1 MGNRLGVYGQAENGD
16 GNQGDNS
23 VDVDSVGEEVPLIED
38 IPDVNENTPSQELD
52 NIISMIISK
61 YEAVISS
68 GQLVNGNLA
77 TIPEL
82 KRRNQ
87 QLQGTLAKIIQIMKE
102 KQNVTAQ
109 LNKHNEALQHQVD
122 SLKDVIAITR
132 DLLNIRNMEVDHLH
146 EDMQALQD
154 KITLE
159 RKRQAE
165 ITEKMENASKLN
177 DSLKAEYQ
185 KQMDLF
191 SKLRTKYDER
201 QDALTRENALLEK
214 QLEIA
219 RNIVNSAQNDS
230 PVSPQAVDVVTPS
243 AHIISPSL
251 STSTLISN
259 TTTTSV
265 TPQNTTTDSITN
277 VSLNIKPSTQ
287 DKEPKTSS
295 DPIKST
301 VDKESAAS
309 NDKVISPKETNT
321 SKVEEKSN
329 KSSFNS
335 TPKEKE
341 SAGGANGK
349 SVAKEIVVSSQKS
362 APKDNGKDAS
372 QSSPKEEFGV
382 SVTDKGVS
390 KDVSK
395 SLPKENV
402 SKDVSKSFPKE
413 NSTVKVVSLNDE
425 EDEDDESAVSVVLK
439 SVDNVLRLE
448 TSVEREAES
457 EVNIVDSD

>member
-230 PVSPQAVDVVTPS
+230 TPVSPQAVDVVTPS

-265 TPQNTTTDSITN
+265 TPQNNTTPDSITN

-372 QSSPKEEFGV
+372 QSSPKEEFG
-382 SVTDKGVS
+382 
-390 KDVSK
+390 
-395 SLPKENV
+395 
-402 SKDVSKSFPKE
+402 KSFPKE

-425 EDEDDESAVSVVLK
+425 EDEDHESAVSVVLK